1 MWPKLRNYSILSRGY
16 TLDIRFVISVFARM
30 TMIADFMKMKV
41 SFIVRCVRAGNGVYG
56 KVMIKKSDRTGL
68 FLQSLLGRI
77 AAFLT
82 MPLGFLFVRLMGYRI
97 RDLKR
102 IRAEVKQIYRGHQG
116 PWLICPNHLTMIDSV
131 VISYGLFS
139 LFYHVFR
146 FRNVPWNIP
155 ERKNFHRNFMLVVLC
170 YLMKCIPVDR
180 GGSREDVQRSL
191 DQCTQVLDWRQS
203 LLVFPE
209 GARSRTGRVDRKDF
223 SYGVGRLVD
232 EQKEARVLLVYLRGD
247 RQERYSSMPRF
258 GERFTM
264 AIEPFTPKR
273 VEGGG
278 LRAQRAYA
286 SGIVERLA
294 IMEEG
299 YFASRG

>member
-1 MWPKLRNYSILSRGY
+1 MLN
-16 TLDIRFVISVFARM
+16 
-30 TMIADFMKMKV
+30 
-41 SFIVRCVRAGNGVYG
+41 
-56 KVMIKKSDRTGL
+56 KSDRAGL
-68 FLQSLLGRI
+68 FVQRLFSQL

-102 IRAEVKQIYRGHQG
+102 VRREVKQIYRGYQG

-139 LFYHVFR
+139 LFDHVFR

-155 ERKNFHRNFMLVVLC
+155 ERKNFHKNILLVVLC

-180 GGSREDVQRSL
+180 GGSREKVQRSL
-191 DQCTQVLDWRQS
+191 DDCTQVLQWGQS

-209 GARSRTGRVDRKDF
+209 GTRSRTGKIDTKDF
-223 SYGVGRLVD
+223 SYGVGRLMD
-232 EQKEARVLLVYLRGD
+232 EQKETRVLLVYLRGD
-247 RQERYSSMPRF
+247 GQETYSSIPSF
-258 GERFTM
+258 GEHFTM
-264 AIEPFTPKR
+264 AIEAFTPKR

-278 LRAQRAYA
+278 LRVQRAYA
-286 SGIVERLA
+286 AEIVEKLA
-294 IMEEG
+294 AMEER
-299 YFASRG
+299 YFASRGQ